1 MYEGAPMPTKAQK
14 SANRLNAQK
23 STGPR
28 TLEGK
33 ARSSQNARKHAF
45 TASTFNVLRL
55 EDMHEV
61 AHLKAD
67 LVACYHP
74 VNAQELVAIERIALA
89 QQTLLRAARLE
100 TGLFTSCLNDAID
113 PLGENPIVPMTPDP
127 HSRSRS
133 HPSAKSQL
141 RPRTGLPRNGPQ
153 G

>member
-1 MYEGAPMPTKAQK
+1 MPTKAQK

-45 TASTFNVLRL
+45 TASTFAVLRL

-74 VNAQELVAIERIALA
+74 VNAQELFAIERIALA